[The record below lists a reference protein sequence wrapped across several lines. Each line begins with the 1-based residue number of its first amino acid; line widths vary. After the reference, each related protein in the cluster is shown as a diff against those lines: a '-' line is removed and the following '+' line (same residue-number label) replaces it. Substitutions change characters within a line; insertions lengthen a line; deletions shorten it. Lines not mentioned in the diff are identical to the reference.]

1 MEFMNEKYGMDGEI
15 AAKKMGAADI
25 FPLCPEG
32 ISGDQYLVLK
42 PAGRLGE

>member
-1 MEFMNEKYGMDGEI
+1 MKNMEWEVRF
-15 AAKKMGAADI
+15 AAMKMGAADI
-25 FPLCPEG
+25 FPLRPEG